1 MSPLIF
7 VTFMVLWFKVGDM
20 NEQNYTE
27 LGQSVIDQCQARCHL
42 KNIKETGDYNCNSMN
57 CKQCLKPCFFTEKE
71 KERCQME
78 CVSNKDHI
86 PDSKKNE
93 HRDCILICLFMETAS
108 DNKSFPKPGTLKH
121 VALQTC
127 RVNIPAYGNQ
137 SGTFNIS
144 LRWSLENASGDF
156 IEYTVWKKV
165 KQQEEEYWQLIS
177 VTNATSW
184 KIEDLNP
191 DLLYKFKVIPV
202 FHDGI
207 NMIQS
212 TETEWIQSFK
222 DTNLQSPLSLSV
234 SNESV
239 DEKSVKV
246 KLSWEPPPD
255 NPCFFKLFWMS
266 ANCESYKSR
275 TIDMSSLSRPSLWL
289 SNLGFGCDYKFDI
302 QSSVDPIFSR
312 VSNFT
317 VTSYRTIDCLPA
329 TSFNYSLCAPEQP
342 SEITIKTVKTYV
354 DEVNK
359 MTAGDIVLSWSPPPH
374 ASEDNNISVYRIDF
388 SKVARLHRLQYL
400 VPHSNVTHVLGNQT
414 WVVIRKLHWF
424 NDYRFTIVGIS
435 EGGESKECSKTFKL
449 GEFAKLTAKKEDT
462 EQEEKNESVIAV
474 VVVVVG
480 VLLAFILVCIIKRKR
495 SREEQETERKTSD
508 EAYNPL
514 YVATSQSSCE
524 DPLLS
529 DHMEI
534 CFENLHLLEIIGEGA
549 FGKVH
554 KGEYIQEDGKRC
566 TVAVKMLKEFADKTE
581 EKSLMTEIEAMKQLG
596 NHPNIVGMLGFCTK
610 PSSLCLLMDFCPLG
624 DLRQYLLNCR
634 HQMMK
639 MGQTM
644 RRRSDSGISPGCD
657 RSKSADFFSA
667 DPGGLEVLSS
677 NSESNVSTESE
688 CCIQEATLLSYA
700 RQIAIGMEYLSQKKF
715 IHRDLAARNILM
727 VDNRRLKI
735 SDFGLTRDIY
745 ETNMYQPT
753 SSRKLP
759 YKWMAI
765 ESIFDQV
772 FTIKSDIWSFGIVL
786 WEIVTLGGSPYPG
799 IPNEDLF
806 RLLKDGYR
814 MDRPEN
820 CSTDIYQMML
830 SAWHPNPDC
839 RPTFTNLRTKLE
851 SMLEATQSYIN
862 LSVSVSQD
870 YYTNESSSRDTS
882 PLSLPD
888 SVSDSTGSR
897 SSSYFAMNVQGETN
911 ASPVVPNTYLS
922 LPQNSTIPVSSNELK
937 RECVHGSEL
946 TSCYNTEQCEMCRS
960 LPCALCKNE
969 SKFKQ
974 ENTQSGYP
982 VNEVTKSSSINK
994 IRIFPHGS
1002 KVVYSDKITV
1012 GEKQNFDTCS
1022 NSISIH
1028 NKS

>member
-1 MSPLIF
+1 MSPLF
-7 VTFMVLWFKVGDM
+7 SVMFMVLWFKVVIM
-20 NEQNYTE
+20 SKHNYTE
-27 LGQSVIDQCQARCHL
+27 LEESVVDQCQARCHL
-42 KNIKETGDYNCNSMN
+42 KNIKETGDFNCNTPS
-57 CKQCLKPCFFTEKE
+57 CEQCLKPCFYAQRQEKVQCE
-71 KERCQME
+71 AACGNAHQ
-78 CVSNKDHI
+78 N
-86 PDSKKNE
+86 
-93 HRDCILICLFMETAS
+93 CLSSCFFMETAS
-108 DNKSFPKPGTLKH
+108 YNESYLNPGNLKH
-121 VALQTC
+121 MAIQTC
-127 RVNIPAYGNQ
+127 RVNIPAYGNL

-144 LRWSLENASGDF
+144 LKWSLENTSRDYA
-156 IEYTVWKKV
+156 EYTVWRKV
-165 KQQEEEYWQLIS
+165 KQHQEENWRLIS
-177 VTNATSW
+177 ITNATNM
-184 KIEDLNP
+184 KVEDLNP
-191 DLLYKFKVIPV
+191 DLFYKFKVVPV
-202 FHDGI
+202 LPERI
-207 NMIQS
+207 YMIQS
-212 TETEWIQSFK
+212 SETDWIQSFK
-222 DTNLQSPLSLSV
+222 AKTSSNRPLKLSV
-234 SNESV
+234 SNETV
-239 DEKSVKV
+239 EGKSIRVNV
-246 KLSWEPPPD
+246 SWEPPPD

-275 TIDMSSLSRPSLWL
+275 VIDLSSMPGPSLWL

-302 QSSVDPIFSR
+302 QSSVDPIFSK

-329 TSFNYSLCAPEQP
+329 TSYNYSLCAPEQP
-342 SEITIKTVKTYV
+342 SKITVKTVKTYV
-354 DEVNK
+354 DKVHE
-359 MTAGDIVLSWSPPPH
+359 MTAGDIMLSWRAPPH
-374 ASEDNNISVYRIDF
+374 ASVDNNITMYRIEF

-400 VPHSNVTHVLGNQT
+400 IPHSNVTHVLGNQT

-424 NDYRFTIVGIS
+424 NDYRFTIVAIS
-435 EGGESKECSKTFKL
+435 DGGESKECSKTFKL

-462 EQEEKNESVIAV
+462 EQEEKNEAVIAV
-474 VVVVVG
+474 VVVVIG
-480 VLLAFILVCIIKRKR
+480 ILIAFILICIIKRKR
-495 SREEQETERKTSD
+495 TREEQETERKTSD

-514 YVATSQSSCE
+514 YVATSHSSCD
-524 DPLLS
+524 DPLLI

-534 CFENLHLLEIIGEGA
+534 CFENLQLLEVIGEGA

-554 KGEYIQEDGKRC
+554 KGEYLQEDGKRC

-610 PSSLCLLMDFCPLG
+610 PSFLCLIMDFCPLG

-639 MGQTM
+639 MGQRM

-657 RSKSADFFSA
+657 RTRGAEFFA
-667 DPGGLEVLSS
+667 TDPGGLEVLST

-688 CCIQEATLLSYA
+688 CCIQETTLLSYA

-839 RPTFTNLRTKLE
+839 RPTFTDLRTRLE
-851 SMLEATQSYIN
+851 SMLEATKSYIN

-897 SSSYFAMNVQGETN
+897 VSSYFVMNAQGETN
-911 ASPVVPNTYLS
+911 PSPVVPNTYLS
-922 LPQNSTIPVSSNELK
+922 LPQNSTTAVSSNEFK
-937 RECVHGSEL
+937 RECIHGSEL
-946 TSCYNTEQCEMCRS
+946 TSCFNTEQCDMCRS
-960 LPCALCKNE
+960 LPCALCKNGAN
-969 SKFKQ
+969 FKQ

-982 VNEVTKSSSINK
+982 LNDVTKSSSISK
-994 IRIFPHGS
+994 LRIYPHGS
-1002 KVVYSDKITV
+1002 KIVYSDKIMA
-1012 GEKQNFDTCS
+1012 GEKQTFDICS
-1022 NSISIH
+1022 NSVSVQSINTH
-1028 NKS
+1028 K